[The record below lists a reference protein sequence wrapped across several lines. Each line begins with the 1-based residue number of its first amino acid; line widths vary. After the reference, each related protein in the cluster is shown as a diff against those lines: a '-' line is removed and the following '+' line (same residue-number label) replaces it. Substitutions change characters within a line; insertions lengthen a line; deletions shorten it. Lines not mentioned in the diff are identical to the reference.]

1 MQRRSAELRINDR
14 RRGFLRLKGPSSAV
28 ARPKSPET
36 LPSTRVRQQR
46 PHQIPLEEPKTTGP
60 FGSGT
65 SAFSWV
71 ILMGGMLLAVG
82 GVVHASWPPPK
93 GQGASSQ
100 SIAQDV
106 LNKQIA
112 QLKAEL
118 DKERAE
124 KTELIENISAGANS
138 PAPAPEPQPQPQ
150 PVSPAVQKVTQPVA
164 EAGDAVTQAQV
175 AELEVPQAS
184 QDAAEEESSL
194 PQPMAP
200 SVELMLSD
208 VPISTVPVET
218 SSGPAAPKA
227 FGIHLASFADRTMA
241 ERGWALLQRNHSSA
255 LGQLKPRIEETKDNN
270 GNAVYLLVA
279 GPFESEELA
288 AAHCRKI
295 NAQVVFCKPRPYNG
309 SEITAALPQ

>member
-1 MQRRSAELRINDR
+1 MQRDRPAEPRINDR
-14 RRGFLRLKGPSSAV
+14 RRGFLRLKGPSAIDP
-28 ARPKSPET
+28 RPKTPET

-46 PHQIPLEEPKTTGP
+46 PHQIPLEEPRTTGP
-60 FGSGT
+60 FGNGT

-82 GVVHASWPPPK
+82 GVVHASWPLPK
-93 GQGASSQ
+93 DQVAASP

-124 KTELIENISAGANS
+124 KTELIENIAAGANA
-138 PAPAPEPQPQPQ
+138 PEPAPEPQ
-150 PVSPAVQKVTQPVA
+150 PVSPAVQRVTQPVVA
-164 EAGDAVTQAQV
+164 ANEAPAQAQV
-175 AELEVPQAS
+175 AELEVPVAP
-184 QDAAEEESSL
+184 QDQSAEEEESSL

-208 VPISTVPVET
+208 VPISAVPVD
-218 SSGPAAPKA
+218 SASAAAPKA

-241 ERGWALLQRNHSSA
+241 ERGWALLQRTHSSA
-255 LGQLKPRIEETKDNN
+255 LGQLKPRIEETKDDN
-270 GNAVYLLVA
+270 GNAVFLLIA
-279 GPFESEELA
+279 GPFDSNELA

-295 NAQVVFCKPRPYNG
+295 NTQVVFCKPRP
-309 SEITAALPQ
+309 

>member
-1 MQRRSAELRINDR
+1 MQRDRSAEPRINDR
-14 RRGFLRLKGPSSAV
+14 RRGFLRLKGPSSAI

-36 LPSTRVRQQR
+36 LPSARVRPQR
-46 PHQIPLEEPKTTGP
+46 SHQIPLEEPKTTGP

-82 GVVHASWPPPK
+82 GVVHASWPSPK
-93 GQGASSQ
+93 DQGVGSQ

-124 KTELIENISAGANS
+124 KTELIENISASANS
-138 PAPAPEPQPQPQ
+138 PAPEPQPIR
-150 PVSPAVQKVTQPVA
+150 PAVQKVTQPA
-164 EAGDAVTQAQV
+164 AAAGEAPAQAQV
-175 AELEVPQAS
+175 AELEVPQAP
-184 QDAAEEESSL
+184 QDMEEEDESSL

-218 SSGPAAPKA
+218 PSGAAAPKA

-255 LGQLKPRIEETKDNN
+255 LGQLKPRIVETNDNN

-288 AAHCRKI
+288 AVHCRKI
-295 NAQVVFCKPRPYNG
+295 DTQVVFCKPRPYNG

>member
-1 MQRRSAELRINDR
+1 MQRDRSAEPRINDR

-28 ARPKSPET
+28 ARPRSSET

-82 GVVHASWPPPK
+82 GVVHASWPSPND
-93 GQGASSQ
+93 QGASSQ

-124 KTELIENISAGANS
+124 KSELIENISAGANS
-138 PAPAPEPQPQPQ
+138 PAPAPAPEPQS
-150 PVSPAVQKVTQPVA
+150 VSPAVQKVTQPVA
-164 EAGDAVTQAQV
+164 EARDVAAQAQV

-184 QDAAEEESSL
+184 QDAAEEEESSL

-208 VPISTVPVET
+208 VPISTVPVDT

-295 NAQVVFCKPRPYNG
+295 NTQVVFCKPRLYNG

>member
-1 MQRRSAELRINDR
+1 VQRDRSAEPRINDR
-14 RRGFLRLKGPSSAV
+14 RRGFLRLKGPSSATE
-28 ARPKSPET
+28 RPKSAET

-46 PHQIPLEEPKTTGP
+46 PNQIPLEEPKTAGP

-82 GVVHASWPPPK
+82 GVVHASWPTPK
-93 GQGASSQ
+93 DQGAASH

-106 LNKQIA
+106 LNKQIS

-124 KTELIENISAGANS
+124 KTELIANISAGANS
-138 PAPAPEPQPQPQ
+138 PAPAPESQ
-150 PVSPAVQKVTQPVA
+150 PVTPAVQKVTQPVA
-164 EAGDAVTQAQV
+164 ESAQAQV
-175 AELEVPQAS
+175 AELEIPEPS
-184 QDAAEEESSL
+184 QDTEEQEESSL

-208 VPISTVPVET
+208 LPISTVPVET
-218 SSGPAAPKA
+218 SSGAAAPKA

-241 ERGWALLQRNHSSA
+241 ERGWALLQRNHPSA
-255 LGQLKPRIEETKDNN
+255 LGQLKPRIVEMNDNN
-270 GNAVYLLVA
+270 GSAVYLLVA

-295 NAQVVFCKPRPYNG
+295 DTQVVFCKPRPYNG